1 MASADCSL
9 VFLLVLKE
17 SLQVELQ
24 FMHGIWIGRSIWDP
38 SRAKYYYDCCAC
50 SASIITTEY
59 TGQLDNTA
67 ERYNSTACPCR

>member
-24 FMHGIWIGRSIWDP
+24 FMHGIWIGRSTWDP
-38 SRAKYYYDCCAC
+38 SRAKYYF
-50 SASIITTEY
+50 
-59 TGQLDNTA
+59 
-67 ERYNSTACPCR
+67 